1 MSKRDG
7 RKKVLFV
14 CVGNACRSPMAEA
27 IARVDAPDAIDAFSA
42 GLTPLGFVPE
52 LTKQTLM
59 KNGYWVEGLESK
71 RISPG
76 VWERVDTV
84 INMSGRPK
92 EEAFGEYSKVVDWD
106 VEDPYEREPE
116 DYQRAFDT
124 IRTRVRELAEEY
136 RKEYAANRVAERRSR
151 PRLYAAAP
159 MCISLNGWNDAR
171 VVDISEDGLSLSS
184 DMPLPSRPLQN
195 LRIQFMGPSKALD
208 AHCRIAW
215 KSSNNKQA
223 GIEFVDLTE
232 EAHQFIRNWIS
243 DQASYVGFHIRVDRS
258 REGQNL
264 RLEAPNGA
272 PSGIATRGGNGALEM
287 GTKVLIPA
295 RAKSRTSG
303 RSSGS
308 AIELWRRARA
318 TSGLAISALPSKFLS
333 RVKKPGP
340 SRRPWVEFAAGVM
353 LIAGFTWG
361 LHSVA
366 THREVRSDARTEVP
380 AEAVASTEAKLTP
393 PTPPVPAAIPTI
405 QPVVTDPAAAKGQ
418 AALPPIIKSPPP
430 AKADN
435 IQRNA
440 PWSNPSATAARQAEK
455 SSRSVLIKAANRDAE
470 NRSPRKP
477 PAEPPRR
484 TATDE
489 ITSPVRRSQPKTV
502 SNSFS
507 VPPALEIKLPETAS
521 LATAHSAERRP
532 AESAALTSSTAA
544 TPAKPPVTTP
554 QMTGEVSVLS
564 DPYPS
569 LHAAG
574 SGSKK
579 QKQGTAALQLGH
591 LLSRVEPVYPEEA
604 KRQGIQ
610 GTVKLHAV
618 IDSYGSVRSMQPMSG
633 PPILAAAVMTAMRR
647 WQYTETT
654 VGGQRVETEVDV
666 AVVFRLS
673 NPATPKS

>member
-7 RKKVLFV
+7 RKEVLFV
-14 CVGNACRSPMAEA
+14 CIGNACRSPIAEA
-27 IARVDAPDAIDAFSA
+27 IARIDAHDAIDAFSA
-42 GLTPLGFVPE
+42 GLTPLGCVPE

-76 VWERVDTV
+76 VWERVDVV

-92 EEAFGEYSKVVDWD
+92 EEAFEEYSKVLDWD
-106 VEDPYEREPE
+106 VEYPYEREPE

-124 IRTRVRELAEEY
+124 IRARIRELAEEY

-151 PRLYAAAP
+151 PRLYGAAP
-159 MCISLNGWNDAR
+159 IYINLNGGNDAR

-184 DMPLPSRPLQN
+184 DMALPSRPLQN
-195 LRIQFMGPSKALD
+195 LRIQFMGPPKGLE

-223 GIEFVDLTE
+223 GIQFVDLTE

-243 DQASYVGFHIRVDRS
+243 DQASYVGFHIQVDRN
-258 REGQNL
+258 REGQSL
-264 RLEAPNGA
+264 RLETPNGSL
-272 PSGIATRGGNGALEM
+272 SGTATRGDKVAPEIRQAALIPVPATIRTAGSGSEDAV
-287 GTKVLIPA
+287 GLWGPA
-295 RAKSRTSG
+295 RAKTESAM
-303 RSSGS
+303 SS
-308 AIELWRRARA
+308 
-318 TSGLAISALPSKFLS
+318 LPLKILD
-333 RVKKPGP
+333 RVTRPGP
-340 SRRPWVEFAAGVM
+340 SRRPWAELAAVVM
-353 LIAGFTWG
+353 VTAILTWG

-366 THREVRSDARTEVP
+366 THRGLRSDARTDVP
-380 AEAVASTEAKLTP
+380 AETIASNEAKRTP
-393 PTPPVPAAIPTI
+393 PAWPTTNTPSIQSGVSVPAAEKA
-405 QPVVTDPAAAKGQ
+405 QGE
-418 AALPPIIKSPPP
+418 LPPITKSPPT

-435 IQRNA
+435 IQRTA
-440 PWSNPSATAARQAEK
+440 PGSNPSATAARPAEK
-455 SSRSVLIKAANRDAE
+455 SSRSVLVKTANRDTE
-470 NRSPRKP
+470 NRFPRKP
-477 PAEPPRR
+477 PAAPPRR
-484 TATDE
+484 TATDAS
-489 ITSPVRRSQPKTV
+489 TSPLRRSQPKTV

-507 VPPALEIKLPETAS
+507 VPPALEIKLPQTEN
-521 LATAHSAERRP
+521 LAAARSAEIHP
-532 AESAALTSSTAA
+532 AETAA
-544 TPAKPPVTTP
+544 TASSAAPAKQPAATP
-554 QMTGEVSVLS
+554 QLTGEVSVLS

-569 LHAAG
+569 LHATG

-591 LLSRVEPVYPEEA
+591 LLSRVEPVYPDEA
-604 KRQGIQ
+604 RRQGIQ

-618 IDSYGSVRSMQPMSG
+618 IDSYGSVRSMQPVSG

-654 VGGQRVETEVDV
+654 LGGQRVETDVDV

-673 NPATPKS
+673 NSASPKS